1 MPVFPYFATPI
12 YTNDAFQTKY
22 YNDIQSE
29 LMDVYEKTEF
39 EKLEGRPDTSHST
52 SPSAFTNNILKK
64 YKCKHFLKF
73 LHQELET
80 YISTIQINNNQTIME
95 YIIDSAWLT
104 KTVKGEHALQHTHG
118 QSDVS
123 GVYYL
128 QTNGE
133 DGNIFFEDPN
143 SSKVGNP
150 IMDLTV
156 NSTCNELPL
165 QQGLIHMWPGFMAHG
180 TRHNETDHERLSVS
194 FNIVF
199 ARRGLRVKE
208 NVDKSNQ
215 ALAVRHPGWSKK
227 QCY

>member
-1 MPVFPYFATPI
+1 MPVFPYFPTPI
-12 YTNDAFQTKY
+12 YTNDAFGTKY
-22 YNDIQSE
+22 YNDIQAE

-52 SPSAFTNNILKK
+52 SPTAFANNILKQ
-64 YKCKHFLKF
+64 YKCKHFLEF
-73 LHQELET
+73 LHQELKS
-80 YISTIQINNNQTIME
+80 YISTFGGNEPIME

-104 KTVKGEHALQHTHG
+104 KTVKGEHALQHSHG
-118 QSDVS
+118 SSDVS

-128 QTNGE
+128 QTNGK
-133 DGNIFFEDPN
+133 DGNLFFEDPN
-143 SSKVGNP
+143 IPKVGNI
-150 IMDLTV
+150 IMDIACAQT
-156 NSTCNELPL
+156 NCELPL
-165 QQGLIHMWPGFMAHG
+165 QQGLIHMWPGFLAHG